1 MPSRPPIRSVRNRCR
16 GGLLQYIPYARP
28 LFLQASIKPVRT
40 ELERVARLGA
50 LGVAREV
57 RDEEVERRGPI
68 NPSISS
74 KLPSLA
80 RRNGKE
86 IHRRSAESE
95 RSICALFASLGQKRK
110 RQCSPNRHRRLR
122 RSSLLISLSGA
133 PSPSLKT
140 LRNADYKF

>member
-16 GGLLQYIPYARP
+16 GGLLKYIPYARP

-80 RRNGKE
+80 RKNRKE

-95 RSICALFASLGQKRK
+95 RSICACLPPFQKRK

-133 PSPSLKT
+133 PSASPKT
-140 LRNADYKF
+140 PQNADYKF